1 MTTGSPHQFV
11 NRMPRYEILS
21 ADAMAVLEGGWRRL
35 ISEVGVRFDH
45 PEACR
50 LFRAAG
56 QDVDDDGVVRFDPD
70 FVLEQV
76 ALAPESFAVRARN
89 PARSLHFGGDHMVFS
104 NVAGPPF
111 VLDGEARREGTHA
124 DFERFLMLGHVFDE
138 LDSHG
143 GWPCEI
149 DDRPIDSRHLDGA
162 RAAWLLSDKPPL
174 GTVFAGEKAED
185 GMALAAIVFGGRDEL
200 ERGPVLHGVANVN
213 SPLRYDIAMTDVLLA
228 YTRANQAIVVT
239 PFLLMGA
246 MAPVSVPAALVQ
258 QTVEALAGIA
268 LAQLVR
274 PGAPVMLGSFLSH
287 TDMQSGSPGFGG
299 PESALGLL
307 CSGQIARRF
316 GLPWRAGGG
325 GLTSSQR
332 ADAQAAY
339 EAFNTML
346 PAFLAGANLVLHATG
361 WLESGLTAGYEK
373 FMIDVEILR
382 VLRAEFTPLLVDEAS
397 LAFDAHLE
405 VGHAGHFLGAAHT
418 LERFRECFYRPLL
431 SSTASYERWRR
442 DGSLDTTARA
452 AGLWR
457 AALERYEQP
466 PFDDAIRAEMDEF
479 IERRKRELGD

>member
-1 MTTGSPHQFV
+1 MTPGSSQQFV
-11 NRMPRYEILS
+11 NRMPRYEVLS

-45 PEACR
+45 AEACR

-76 ALAPESFAVRARN
+76 ALAPESFEVRSRN

-111 VLDGEARREGTHA
+111 VLDGDARREGTHA

-174 GTVFAGEKAED
+174 GTVFAGAKAED

-213 SPLRYDIAMTDVLLA
+213 SPLRYDEAMTDVLMT

-332 ADAQAAY
+332 AEGARR
-339 EAFNTML
+339 T
-346 PAFLAGANLVLHATG
+346 AGAGCRSSCRARRCTG
-361 WLESGLTAGYEK
+361 
-373 FMIDVEILR
+373 
-382 VLRAEFTPLLVDEAS
+382 
-397 LAFDAHLE
+397 
-405 VGHAGHFLGAAHT
+405 
-418 LERFRECFYRPLL
+418 
-431 SSTASYERWRR
+431 
-442 DGSLDTTARA
+442 
-452 AGLWR
+452 
-457 AALERYEQP
+457 
-466 PFDDAIRAEMDEF
+466 
-479 IERRKRELGD
+479 